1 MRARRIRQ
9 NAILA
14 VENIEN
20 KIMLKDWDKYY
31 DEHFI
36 NYKQKSDVRDRCH
49 PQIFKHDDRQPR
61 NAIVLV
67 HGLTDSPYFMKDIGE
82 YFCSKMGFD
91 VYIPLLRAH
100 GLKNPEDM
108 KDASLVEW
116 RRDVRFAVDKAKE
129 SGGRVSIGGLS
140 TGGTLAVEMALKDEQ
155 LIDGG
160 VFLFSA
166 ALGLASH
173 AGNLA
178 EIFLRTPLA
187 NIFDH
192 IDRSSLINS
201 SPSGSP
207 FRYSKMDIGGAR
219 ELSKLIKE
227 LDLLTDR
234 DVVKQPLFA
243 AHSEADTTAAIDEIE
258 ELVDRSPSAEMFRIG
273 KNFAIP
279 HASVGLKNPVLS
291 INNSPLEPEN
301 PFFDQMMES
310 LRIFADTHRLIDRT
324 KSTRSTN

>member
-1 MRARRIRQ
+1 
-9 NAILA
+9 
-14 VENIEN
+14 
-20 KIMLKDWDKYY
+20 MLKDWNEYY
-31 DEHFI
+31 TQHFSG
-36 NYKQKSDVRDRCH
+36 YKQRSDVRDRCH
-49 PQIFKHDDRQPR
+49 PQIFKHDDDGQPR

-82 YFCSKMGFD
+82 YFCSEMGFD

-100 GLKNPEDM
+100 GLKQPEDM
-108 KDASLVEW
+108 KDASLIEW
-116 RRDVRFAVDKAKE
+116 RNDVRFAVDKAKE
-129 SGGRVSIGGLS
+129 SGGKVSIGGLS
-140 TGGTLAVEMALKDEQ
+140 TGGTLAVEIALKDEQ
-155 LIDGG
+155 KIDGG

-166 ALGLASH
+166 ALGLANH

-201 SPSGSP
+201 SPSGNP

-234 DVVKQPLFA
+234 DVLSQPLFA

-258 ELVDRSPSAEMFRIG
+258 ELVARSKKSEMFRIG
-273 KNFAIP
+273 KNFSVP
-279 HASVGLKNPVLS
+279 HASVVLKNPVLS
-291 INNSPLEPEN
+291 LNNSPLEPSN
-301 PFFDQMMES
+301 LFFDQMIGS
-310 LRIFADTHRLIDRT
+310 LYEFAKNNNLIDRL
-324 KSTRSTN
+324 KA

>member
-1 MRARRIRQ
+1 
-9 NAILA
+9 
-14 VENIEN
+14 
-20 KIMLKDWDKYY
+20 MLVDWDEYY
-31 DEHFI
+31 DRHFKGYI
-36 NYKQKSDVRDRCH
+36 DKDDVRDRCH
-49 PQIFKHDDRQPR
+49 PQIFKHDDDGQPR

-82 YFCSKMGFD
+82 YFCAKMGFD

-100 GLKNPEDM
+100 GLKEPEDM
-108 KDASLVEW
+108 KDASLKEW
-116 RRDVRFAVDKAKE
+116 RKDVRFAVDKAKE
-129 SGGRVSIGGLS
+129 SGGKVSIGGLS
-140 TGGTLAVEMALKDEQ
+140 TGGTLSVELALKDEQ
-155 LIDGG
+155 SIDGG

-166 ALGLASH
+166 ALGLATS

-192 IDRSSLINS
+192 IDRSSLINNS
-201 SPSGSP
+201 ASGNP
-207 FRYSKMDIGGAR
+207 YRYSKMDIGGAR

-234 DVVKQPLFA
+234 DVLNQPLFA
-243 AHSEADTTAAIDEIE
+243 VHSEADTTAAIDEIE
-258 ELVDRSPSAEMFRIG
+258 ELVYRSPLAEMFRIG

-291 INNSPLEPEN
+291 INKSPLEPSN

-310 LRIFADTHRLIDRT
+310 LREFAGTYRLLNR
-324 KSTRSTN
+324 

>member
-1 MRARRIRQ
+1 
-9 NAILA
+9 
-14 VENIEN
+14 
-20 KIMLKDWDKYY
+20 MLKDWDEYY
-31 DEHFI
+31 HEHFTG
-36 NYKQKSDVRDRCH
+36 YKQASDVRNGCH
-49 PQIFKHDDRQPR
+49 PQIFKHEDDGNPR

-100 GLKNPEDM
+100 GLKEPEDM
-108 KDASLVEW
+108 KDASLIEW
-116 RRDVRFAVDKAKE
+116 RKDVRFAVDKAKE
-129 SGGRVSIGGLS
+129 SRGKVSIGGLS
-140 TGGTLAVEMALKDEQ
+140 TGGTLGVEIALTDEQ
-155 LIDGG
+155 SIDGG

-166 ALGLASH
+166 ALGLATS

-201 SPSGSP
+201 SPSGNP

-219 ELSKLIKE
+219 ELSKLIKK

-234 DVVKQPLFA
+234 DVLNQPLFA

-258 ELVDRSPSAEMFRIG
+258 ELVNRSYDRHQRAEMFRIG

-279 HASVGLKNPVLS
+279 HASIGLKNPVLS
-291 INNSPLEPEN
+291 SNKSPLEPEN
-301 PFFDQMMES
+301 PFFDQLMES
-310 LRIFADTHRLIDRT
+310 LYEFADKHSLLDRL
-324 KSTRSTN
+324 

>member
-1 MRARRIRQ
+1 
-9 NAILA
+9 
-14 VENIEN
+14 
-20 KIMLKDWDKYY
+20 MLKDWDEYY
-31 DEHFI
+31 TQHFTR
-36 NYKQKSDVRDRCH
+36 YKQASDVRDGCQ
-49 PQIFKHDDRQPR
+49 PLIFKHDDDGQPR

-67 HGLTDSPYFMKDIGE
+67 HGLTDSPYFMQDIGE
-82 YFCSKMGFD
+82 YFCSEMGFD

-100 GLKNPEDM
+100 GLKQPEGM

-129 SGGRVSIGGLS
+129 SGGKVSIGGLS
-140 TGGTLAVEMALKDEQ
+140 TGGTLSVEMALKDEQ
-155 LIDGG
+155 SIDGG

-178 EIFLRTPLA
+178 EIFLRTSLA

-192 IDRSSLINS
+192 IDKSTLINN
-201 SPSGSP
+201 SPSGNP
-207 FRYSKMDIGGAR
+207 YRYSKMDIGGAR

-234 DVVKQPLFA
+234 EVLNQPLFA

-273 KNFAIP
+273 KNFAVP

-291 INNSPLEPEN
+291 LNHSPLEPSN
-301 PFFDQMMES
+301 LFFDQMMAS
-310 LRIFADTHRLIDRT
+310 LYIFADNNSLIDR
-324 KSTRSTN
+324 

>member
-1 MRARRIRQ
+1 
-9 NAILA
+9 
-14 VENIEN
+14 
-20 KIMLKDWDKYY
+20 MLRDWDEYY
-31 DEHFI
+31 DEHFS
-36 NYKQKSDVRDRCH
+36 NYKQQSDVRDRCH
-49 PQIFKHDDRQPR
+49 PQIFKHDDGQPR

-82 YFCSKMGFD
+82 YFCSEIMGFD

-155 LIDGG
+155 SIDGG

-166 ALGLASH
+166 ALGLANS

-178 EIFLRTPLA
+178 EILLRTPLA

-192 IDRSSLINS
+192 IDRSSLINN
-201 SPSGSP
+201 SPSGNP

-234 DVVKQPLFA
+234 DVLNQPLFA

-258 ELVDRSPSAEMFRIG
+258 DLVDRSYNLHQRAEMFRIG
-273 KNFAIP
+273 KNFAVP
-279 HASVGLKNPVLS
+279 HASIGLKNPVLS
-291 INNSPLEPEN
+291 RNKSPLEPSN
-301 PFFDQMMES
+301 PFFAQMMES
-310 LRIFADTHRLIDRT
+310 LYEFAGKHGLIGDINRDPRLLEEVGDLFA
-324 KSTRSTN
+324 

>member
-1 MRARRIRQ
+1 
-9 NAILA
+9 
-14 VENIEN
+14 
-20 KIMLKDWDKYY
+20 MLTDWNEYY
-31 DEHFI
+31 DEHF
-36 NYKQKSDVRDRCH
+36 NGYKQKSDVRDRCH
-49 PQIFKHDDRQPR
+49 PQIFKHEDDGSPR

-67 HGLTDSPYFMKDIGE
+67 HGLTDSPYFMRDIGE
-82 YFCSKMGFD
+82 YFCAEMGFD

-100 GLKNPEDM
+100 GLKEPEDM
-108 KDASLVEW
+108 KDASFIEW
-116 RRDVRFAVDKAKE
+116 RKDVRFAVEAAKK
-129 SGGRVSIGGLS
+129 SGGKVSIGGLS
-140 TGGTLAVEMALKDEQ
+140 TGGTLSVEMALKDEQ
-155 LIDGG
+155 SIDGG

-201 SPSGSP
+201 SPSGNP

-234 DVVKQPLFA
+234 EVLKQPLFA

-258 ELVDRSPSAEMFRIG
+258 ELVGRSYDLHQRAEMFRIG
-273 KNFAIP
+273 KNFAVP
-279 HASVGLKNPVLS
+279 HASIVLKNPVLS
-291 INNSPLEPEN
+291 INKSPLEPRN

-310 LRIFADTHRLIDRT
+310 LHVFADKYNLIDRL
-324 KSTRSTN
+324 KV

>member
-1 MRARRIRQ
+1 M
-9 NAILA
+9 
-14 VENIEN
+14 
-20 KIMLKDWDKYY
+20 MLIDWDEYY
-31 DEHFI
+31 DRHFKGYI
-36 NYKQKSDVRDRCH
+36 NKDDVRDRCH
-49 PQIFKHDDRQPR
+49 PQIFKHDDDGNPR

-100 GLKNPEDM
+100 GLKNPQDM
-108 KDASLVEW
+108 KDASLKEW
-116 RRDVRFAVDKAKE
+116 RRDVRFAVNKARE
-129 SGGRVSIGGLS
+129 SGGQVSIGGLS
-140 TGGTLAVEMALKDEQ
+140 TGGTLSVELALNDEQ
-155 LIDGG
+155 SINGG

-166 ALGLASH
+166 ALGLATS

-178 EIFLRTPLA
+178 EILLRTPLA

-192 IDRSSLINS
+192 IDRSSLINNS
-201 SPSGSP
+201 ASGNP
-207 FRYSKMDIGGAR
+207 YRYSKMDIGGAR

-234 DVVKQPLFA
+234 DVLNQPLFA

-258 ELVDRSPSAEMFRIG
+258 ELVDRSYARHQRAEMFRIG

-279 HASVGLKNPVLS
+279 HASVGLKNSVLS
-291 INNSPLEPEN
+291 SNKSPLEPSN

-310 LRIFADTHRLIDRT
+310 LREFAGTYRLLD
-324 KSTRSTN
+324 K

>member
-1 MRARRIRQ
+1 
-9 NAILA
+9 
-14 VENIEN
+14 
-20 KIMLKDWDKYY
+20 MLRDWDEYY
-31 DEHFI
+31 TQHFTG
-36 NYKQKSDVRDRCH
+36 YKQKSDVRDRCH
-49 PQIFKHDDRQPR
+49 PQIFKHEDDGQPR

-100 GLKNPEDM
+100 GLKEPEDM
-108 KDASLVEW
+108 KDASFIEW
-116 RRDVRFAVDKAKE
+116 RKDVIFAVNAAKK
-129 SGGRVSIGGLS
+129 SGGKVSIGGLS
-140 TGGTLAVEMALKDEQ
+140 TGGTLSVEMALKDEQ
-155 LIDGG
+155 SIDGG

-201 SPSGSP
+201 SPSGNP

-234 DVVKQPLFA
+234 EVLKQPLFA

-258 ELVDRSPSAEMFRIG
+258 ELVGRSYDLHQRAEMFRIG
-273 KNFAIP
+273 KNFAVP
-279 HASVGLKNPVLS
+279 HASIVLKDPVVS
-291 INNSPLEPEN
+291 INKSPLEPRN

-310 LRIFADTHRLIDRT
+310 LHVFADTCSLIDRL
-324 KSTRSTN
+324 KV

>member
-1 MRARRIRQ
+1 
-9 NAILA
+9 
-14 VENIEN
+14 
-20 KIMLKDWDKYY
+20 MLKDWDEYY
-31 DEHFI
+31 TQHF
-36 NYKQKSDVRDRCH
+36 NGYKQKSDVRDRCH
-49 PQIFKHDDRQPR
+49 PQLFKHEDDGKPR

-67 HGLTDSPYFMKDIGE
+67 HGLTDSPHFMKDIGE

-108 KDASLVEW
+108 KDASLEEW
-116 RRDVRFAVDKAKE
+116 RKDVRFAVDKAKE
-129 SGGRVSIGGLS
+129 SGGKVSIGGLS
-140 TGGTLAVEMALKDEQ
+140 TGGTLGVEMALRDEQ
-155 LIDGG
+155 SIDGG

-166 ALGLASH
+166 ALGLATS

-178 EIFLRTPLA
+178 EILLRTPLA

-192 IDRSSLINS
+192 IDRSSLINNS
-201 SPSGSP
+201 RSGNP

-234 DVVKQPLFA
+234 DVLKQPLFA

-258 ELVDRSPSAEMFRIG
+258 ELVDRSYNLHQRAEMFRIG
-273 KNFAIP
+273 KNFAVP
-279 HASVGLKNPVLS
+279 HASIGLKDPVLS
-291 INNSPLEPEN
+291 SNKSPLEPRN
-301 PFFDQMMES
+301 PFFAQMMES
-310 LRIFADTHRLIDRT
+310 LYEFVGKHGLIGDINRDPRLLQEVGDLFT
-324 KSTRSTN
+324 

>member
-1 MRARRIRQ
+1 
-9 NAILA
+9 
-14 VENIEN
+14 
-20 KIMLKDWDKYY
+20 MLIDWDEYY
-31 DEHFI
+31 DRHFQGYI
-36 NYKQKSDVRDRCH
+36 DKDDVRNGCH
-49 PQIFKHDDRQPR
+49 PQIFKHDDDGQPR

-67 HGLTDSPYFMKDIGE
+67 HGLTDSPHFMKDIGE

-108 KDASLVEW
+108 KDASLIEW
-116 RRDVRFAVDKAKE
+116 RKDVKFAVDKARE
-129 SGGRVSIGGLS
+129 SGGKVSIGGLS
-140 TGGTLAVEMALKDEQ
+140 TGGTLSVELALKDEQ
-155 LIDGG
+155 SIDGG

-178 EIFLRTPLA
+178 EIFLRTPLS

-192 IDRSSLINS
+192 IDKSSLINN
-201 SPSGSP
+201 SPSGNP

-227 LDLLTDR
+227 LDLLTDLEILN
-234 DVVKQPLFA
+234 QPLFA

-258 ELVDRSPSAEMFRIG
+258 ELVNRSPSAEMFRIG
-273 KNFAIP
+273 KNFAVP
-279 HASVGLKNPVLS
+279 HASVVLKDLVLS
-291 INNSPLEPEN
+291 LNNSPLEPAN
-301 PFFDQMMES
+301 PFFESMMRS
-310 LRIFADTHRLIDRT
+310 LHDFAKRHSLT
-324 KSTRSTN
+324 